1 MRKNDTS
8 NKKTNSDTYDIVIGK
23 NSKVDGDIFSEGSVR
38 IEGNVNGS
46 IDVKGNAI
54 IGPDSHVVGN
64 ISCRHIEISG
74 DVKGNI
80 KCSGNLQVYAAG
92 SLIGDIEVTSFN
104 IEEGGLYD
112 GNCKITKKAA
122 PEKVTP
128 KK

>member
-23 NSKVDGDIFSEGSVR
+23 SSKIDGDIFSEGSVR

-54 IGPDSHVVGN
+54 VGPDSNVVGN
-64 ISCRHIEISG
+64 IICQHIEISG

-104 IEEGGLYD
+104 IEEGGIYD
-112 GNCKITKKAA
+112 GNCKITKKAT
-122 PEKVTP
+122 PEKIIT

>member
-8 NKKTNSDTYDIVIGK
+8 KKSNSDTYDIIIGK
-23 NSKVDGDIFSEGSVR
+23 SSKVDGDILSEGSVR
-38 IEGNVNGS
+38 IEGTVNGS

-54 IGPDSHVVGN
+54 VGPESHVVGN
-64 ISCRHIEISG
+64 IICRHIEISG

-80 KCSGNLQVYAAG
+80 NCLGNLQVFTSG

-104 IEEGGLYD
+104 IEEGGVFD
-112 GNCKITKKAA
+112 GNCKITKKVK
-122 PEKVTP
+122 PEAVTA